1 MFLFQIQRNMQWHLW
16 FWRLRRKKAYGSSN
30 VNVLGMGIEMKYAVS
45 ANQMKEIDRYTIETV
60 GIPACVLMEKAGMA
74 VAERAK
80 ELFSKED
87 RLLAVCGYGNN
98 GGDGIVAARILY
110 QAGYQVAIFMAGDR
124 ACATKQAKLQ
134 LRIAKNLG
142 ISVMRKAEP
151 DEYTGI
157 IDAVFGIG
165 LSRPV
170 VGELRA
176 LFLRINAS
184 GAKVLSVD
192 IPSGVC
198 ADNGAVLGI
207 AVKADM
213 TVTFGWQKVGC
224 MLYPGAEHAG
234 KVYVE
239 DIGFAGFKEPPKCFY
254 FDEKPSA
261 LLPVRKK
268 DAHKGSCGKVL
279 VIAGSKNMSGAAYF
293 AAAAAYRMGAGLVRV
308 ITASENREVL
318 QRQLPEAVLTTYEAS
333 GGMLTAESAEQIKA
347 ALLWAD
353 VILLGPG
360 IGTGAVGASLVN
372 YVISNCKVPLV
383 IDADAITVLSRM
395 ISEKVPAEQ
404 GISGRLSYIAKLLP
418 AGTILTPHKKEL
430 SVLTGI
436 PLAELVAD
444 LMDSSAACTHQN
456 ELIYVKKDARTIVSF
471 GESDYINVTGNGG
484 MATAGSGD
492 VLGGMIAGLLAQG
505 ESPRMAAMS
514 GCYLHGM
521 AGDMAA
527 AKKGVHSM
535 LASDIL
541 EAIPAVLTGQ
551 PCS

>member
-1 MFLFQIQRNMQWHLW
+1 
-16 FWRLRRKKAYGSSN
+16 
-30 VNVLGMGIEMKYAVS
+30 MKYAVS
-45 ANQMKEIDRYTIETV
+45 ANQMREIDRHTIEDI

-74 VAERAK
+74 VAEHAK
-80 ELFSKED
+80 LLFPKEGKIISI
-87 RLLAVCGYGNN
+87 CGYGNN
-98 GGDGIVAARILY
+98 GGDGIVAARILF
-110 QAGYQVAIFMAGDR
+110 QAGYQVAIFMVGDR
-124 ACATKQAKLQ
+124 TQATKETRRQ

-142 ISVMRKAEP
+142 VSVMRKAEP
-151 DEYTGI
+151 DEYIGI
-157 IDAVFGIG
+157 IDAVFGTG

-170 VGELRA
+170 IGELRA
-176 LFLRINAS
+176 LFLQINAS

-198 ADNGAVLGI
+198 ADNGALLGA
-207 AVKADM
+207 AVKADV

-224 MLYPGAEHAG
+224 LLYPGAEYAG

-239 DIGFAGFKEPPKCFY
+239 DIGFAGFMEPPKRFY
-254 FDEKPSA
+254 FDERPSA

-293 AAAAAYRMGAGLVRV
+293 AAAAVYRMGAGLVRV

-318 QRQLPEAVLTTYEAS
+318 QRQLPEAVLATYEVS
-333 GGMLTAESAEQIKA
+333 EGMLTAESVEQIKEA
-347 ALLWAD
+347 VFWAD

-383 IDADAITVLSRM
+383 VDADAITVLSRM
-395 ISEKVPAEQ
+395 ISEKA
-404 GISGRLSYIAKLLP
+404 GWDISERLHYTAKLLP

-430 SVLTGI
+430 SLLTGI
-436 PLAELVAD
+436 PLADLVAG
-444 LMDSSAACTHQN
+444 LMDNSAACTYQN

-471 GESDYINVTGNGG
+471 GESDYINVTGNSG

-521 AGDMAA
+521 AGDVAA
-527 AKKGVHSM
+527 ARKGMHSM
-535 LASDIL
+535 LAGDIL
-541 EAIPAVLTGQ
+541 EAIPAVLTEQ
-551 PCS
+551 LYH